1 MSIQSPSPIE
11 GRWVPSTIE
20 TGRIIN
26 VNIEDWSV
34 DVASEYANKRYFDL
48 QVMMP
53 YFHYVNGE
61 GFYCMPEVGAMVWL
75 CRPTQGKFAAP
86 FVMGFQS
93 PFDSDNGNFRSGRQ
107 SLNPGDMMMRT
118 RDENFVILRRG
129 GVVQIGATPIAQR
142 MYIPIRNFIKDFCE
156 NYELHTFGGELT
168 WITDRTEMTTD
179 GSAPTKFS
187 LIAKEKANDPAQ
199 IATLTIGSHGESD
212 PTTLELV
219 IFESGLAGAL
229 PKVRMVLEKT
239 GNVSWYADQDW
250 TLTAK
255 SNINIEAQEGDVSVK
270 ATQGNVNYTA
280 NKDMKLLAETGNMNF
295 ESSAGTILEKST
307 GHTIDAPEIKLGG
320 AGAVDPVPLGLKL
333 KAFLSAFVAGVAAAQ
348 TTVPNAPIAFTA
360 APALTAQL
368 ETILSPVSKTM

>member
-1 MSIQSPSPIE
+1 
-11 GRWVPSTIE
+11 
-20 TGRIIN
+20 
-26 VNIEDWSV
+26 
-34 DVASEYANKRYFDL
+34 
-48 QVMMP
+48 
-53 YFHYVNGE
+53 
-61 GFYCMPEVGAMVWL
+61 
-75 CRPTQGKFAAP
+75 
-86 FVMGFQS
+86 
-93 PFDSDNGNFRSGRQ
+93 
-107 SLNPGDMMMRT
+107 
-118 RDENFVILRRG
+118 
-129 GVVQIGATPIAQR
+129 

>member
-1 MSIQSPSPIE
+1 MPDRSHLES
-11 GRWVPSTIE
+11 RWVPATIE

-34 DVASEYANKRYFDL
+34 DIVAEYANKRYFDL
-48 QVMMP
+48 QVMMS

-86 FVMGFQS
+86 FVMGFQA
-93 PFDSDNGNFRSGRQ
+93 PFDTDNGNFRCGRQ
-107 SLNPGDMMMRT
+107 ALNPGDMMMRT

-168 WITDRTEMTTD
+168 WITDRTDVTTD

-187 LIAKEKANDPAQ
+187 LVAKEKANDPAQ

-219 IFESGLAGAL
+219 IYESGAQGAL

-239 GNVSWYADQDW
+239 GSVSWYADQDLA
-250 TLTAK
+250 LTAK
-255 SNINIEAQEGDVSVK
+255 NNITIEAQEGDVSVK
-270 ATQGNVNYTA
+270 ATKGNVNYTA
-280 NKDMKLLAETGNMNF
+280 NKNMNLQAEAGNMKLEA
-295 ESSAGTILEKST
+295 SGTVLEKST

-320 AGAVDPVPLGLKL
+320 AAAIEPVPLGLKL
-333 KAFLSAFVAGVAAAQ
+333 KDFLTAFVAGVAAAK
-348 TTVPNAPIAFTA
+348 TTKPGDPIAFSA
-360 APALTAQL
+360 ASTLSTQL